1 MIDHISSRGITLSAL
16 LVGTLIVGKKYY
28 ENWISNKWIKI
39 LESDLNNEYDQ
50 SNYINTLIDNE
61 CSNRKV
67 NKVNNNYKLTGDIFR
82 NVHIKIGTKGNL
94 KKLLSF
100 NVLDNTI
107 IYEFEDKYILTLNND
122 GETNTVTYSFQAP
135 SFYLL
140 KQLNDNSIQLYRK
153 NNETLN

>member
-1 MIDHISSRGITLSAL
+1 MTEYIPRGITLSAL

-28 ENWISNKWIKI
+28 ENWMSNKWIKI
-39 LESDLNNEYDQ
+39 LENDLNNEYDQ
-50 SNYINTLIDNE
+50 SNFINTLIDND
-61 CSNRKV
+61 CSNRKL
-67 NKVNNNYKLTGDIFR
+67 NKVSNTYNLNTDTFR

-100 NVLDNTI
+100 NILDNTI
-107 IYEFEDKYILTLNND
+107 IYEFEDKYILTLNNN

-140 KQLNDNSIQLYRK
+140 KQLNDNNIQLYRK
-153 NNETLN
+153 NNEILN

>member
-1 MIDHISSRGITLSAL
+1 MTEYIPRGIILSAL

-28 ENWISNKWIKI
+28 ENWMSNKWIKI
-39 LESDLNNEYDQ
+39 LENDLNNEYDQ
-50 SNYINTLIDNE
+50 SNFINTLIDND
-61 CSNRKV
+61 CSNRKL
-67 NKVNNNYKLTGDIFR
+67 NKVSNTYNLNSDTFR

-100 NVLDNTI
+100 NILDNTI
-107 IYEFEDKYILTLNND
+107 IYEFEDKYILTLNNN

-140 KQLNDNSIQLYRK
+140 KQLNDNNIQLYRK